1 MDTTT
6 ISVSEVVFREDLYP
20 RIEHDPRLVQKYS
33 EDLDVLP
40 PIEVNQHYELIDG
53 WHRWTAYRKIGA
65 ETIPV
70 IITQTKSDVELLS
83 LAIERNAKHGQQLTN
98 ADKRKMAIRLFNSGA
113 GVSDKAYLAK
123 ILSVSQK
130 TINRYLKET
139 EDRIKA
145 DRDAKIFSMYLSG
158 HTQQEIADAV
168 GMSIGAVN
176 QRTDVCSDLDK
187 CPKVNK
193 IAALFEDDFKA
204 PLYNVWRFSK
214 SSNNVAHFGES
225 EQTIVENLLY
235 LYTKPFDLVVD
246 PFAGGGSTID
256 VCKKRLRRYWVSDRK
271 PIPERETEIRK
282 HDIVTDGVPPLNN
295 RWSDVALTYLDPPYW
310 KQAEGQYS
318 NDATDL
324 ANLSIEDFTHN
335 LSNLVIEIG
344 KRQSKGVIAL
354 LIQPTQWKSPNRK
367 FTDHAFDVIRAVQ
380 DSGVNLE
387 LVNRVSCPYNSEQYS
402 PQMVNV
408 AKDEKLLLVL
418 TRELIIWRCGV

>member
-1 MDTTT
+1 MDATT

-20 RIEHDPRLVQKYS
+20 RIEHDPRLVQKYA

-53 WHRWTAYRKIGA
+53 WHRWTAYRKVGA

-168 GMSIGAVN
+168 GIASES
-176 QRTDVCSDLDK
+176 QRTV
-187 CPKVNK
+187 
-193 IAALFEDDFKA
+193 LF
-204 PLYNVWRFSK
+204 
-214 SSNNVAHFGES
+214 
-225 EQTIVENLLY
+225 
-235 LYTKPFDLVVD
+235 
-246 PFAGGGSTID
+246 
-256 VCKKRLRRYWVSDRK
+256 
-271 PIPERETEIRK
+271 
-282 HDIVTDGVPPLNN
+282 
-295 RWSDVALTYLDPPYW
+295 
-310 KQAEGQYS
+310 
-318 NDATDL
+318 
-324 ANLSIEDFTHN
+324 
-335 LSNLVIEIG
+335 
-344 KRQSKGVIAL
+344 
-354 LIQPTQWKSPNRK
+354 
-367 FTDHAFDVIRAVQ
+367 
-380 DSGVNLE
+380 
-387 LVNRVSCPYNSEQYS
+387 
-402 PQMVNV
+402 
-408 AKDEKLLLVL
+408 
-418 TRELIIWRCGV
+418 

>member
-1 MDTTT
+1 MDATT

-70 IITQTKSDVELLS
+70 IITQTKSDVEFLS

-98 ADKRKMAIRLFNSGA
+98 TDKRKMAIRLFNSGA

-168 GMSIGAVN
+168 GVN
-176 QRTDVCSDLDK
+176 PTDK
-187 CPKVNK
+187 CLRLSGNLDACPKNQK
-193 IAALFEDDFKA
+193 LAALFEDDFKA

-235 LYTKPFDLVVD
+235 LYTNPFDLVVD

-256 VCKKRLRRYWVSDRK
+256 VCKKRLRRFWVSDRK
-271 PIPERETEIRK
+271 PIPERETDIRK

-324 ANLSIEDFTHN
+324 ANQSIEDFTHN

-354 LIQPTQWKSPNRK
+354 IIQPTQWKSLNRK
-367 FTDHAFDVIRAVQ
+367 FTDHVFDVIRAVQ

-387 LVNRVSCPYNSEQYS
+387 LVNRVSCPYNSEQYN
-402 PQMVNV
+402 PQMVNI

-418 TRELIIWRCGV
+418 TRELIVWRCGV

>member
-33 EDLDVLP
+33 EDLEVLP

-70 IITQTKSDVELLS
+70 IITQTKSDVEFLS

-98 ADKRKMAIRLFNSGA
+98 TDKRRMAIRLFNSGA
-113 GVSDKAYLAK
+113 GVTDKTYLAK
-123 ILSVSQK
+123 ILSVSRK
-130 TINRYLKET
+130 TIDRYLKET
-139 EDRIKA
+139 EDRIKV

-168 GMSIGAVN
+168 GVTQKTVDNRLESLVN
-176 QRTDVCSDLDK
+176 LDG
-187 CPKVNK
+187 CPKLLK

-204 PLYNVWRFSK
+204 PIYNVWRFAK

-235 LYTKPFDLVVD
+235 LYTAPFDLVVD

-256 VCKKRLRRYWVSDRK
+256 ICKKRLRRVWASDRK
-271 PIPERETEIRK
+271 PIPERENEIRK
-282 HDIVTDGVPPLNN
+282 HDIVTDGIPPLNN
-295 RWSDVALTYLDPPYW
+295 RWSDVSLTYLDPPYW

-318 NDATDL
+318 NDAEDL
-324 ANLSIEDFTHN
+324 ANQSIEDFTRN
-335 LSNLVIEIG
+335 LSNLVIEVG

-354 LIQPTQWKSPNRK
+354 LIQPTQWRSPDRK
-367 FTDHAFDVIRAVQ
+367 FTDHVFDVIRAVQ

-387 LVNRVSCPYNSEQYS
+387 LVNRVSCPYNSEQYN

>member
-33 EDLDVLP
+33 EDLEVLP
-40 PIEVNQHYELIDG
+40 PIEVNQHHELIDG

-70 IITQTKSDVELLS
+70 IITQTKSDVEFLS

-98 ADKRKMAIRLFNSGA
+98 TDKRKMAIRLFNSGA
-113 GVSDKAYLAK
+113 GVTDKTYLAK

-130 TINRYLKET
+130 TLDRYLKET
-139 EDRIKA
+139 EDRIKV
-145 DRDAKIFSMYLSG
+145 DRDAKIFGMYLSG

-168 GMSIGAVN
+168 GVTQKTVDNRLESLVN
-176 QRTDVCSDLDK
+176 LDR
-187 CPKVNK
+187 CPKLLK

-204 PLYNVWRFSK
+204 PLYNVWRFTK

-235 LYTKPFDLVVD
+235 LYTAPFDLVVD

-256 VCKKRLRRYWVSDRK
+256 ICKKRLRRVWASDRK
-271 PIPERETEIRK
+271 PIPERENDIRK
-282 HDIVTDGVPPLNN
+282 HDIVTDGIPPLNN
-295 RWSDVALTYLDPPYW
+295 RWSDVSLTYLDPPYW

-318 NDATDL
+318 NDAEDL
-324 ANLSIEDFTHN
+324 ANQSIEDFTRN
-335 LSNLVIEIG
+335 LSNLVIEVG

-354 LIQPTQWKSPNRK
+354 LIQPTQWRSPDRK
-367 FTDHAFDVIRAVQ
+367 FTDHVFDVIRAVQ

-387 LVNRVSCPYNSEQYS
+387 LVNRVSCPYNSEQYN

-418 TRELIIWRCGV
+418 TRELIVWRCGV

>member
-33 EDLDVLP
+33 EDLEVLP
-40 PIEVNQHYELIDG
+40 PIEVNQHHELIDG

-70 IITQTKSDVELLS
+70 IITQTKSDVEFLS

-98 ADKRKMAIRLFNSGA
+98 TDKRKMAIRLFNSGA
-113 GVSDKAYLAK
+113 GVSDKTYLAK

-130 TINRYLKET
+130 TIDRYLKET
-139 EDRIKA
+139 EDRIKV
-145 DRDAKIFSMYLSG
+145 DRDAKIFGMYLSG

-168 GMSIGAVN
+168 GVTQKTVDNGLESLVN
-176 QRTDVCSDLDK
+176 LDR
-187 CPKVNK
+187 CPKLLK

-204 PLYNVWRFSK
+204 PLYNVWRFTK

-235 LYTKPFDLVVD
+235 LYTAPFDLVVD

-256 VCKKRLRRYWVSDRK
+256 ICKKRLRRVWASDRK
-271 PIPERETEIRK
+271 PIPERENDIRK
-282 HDIVTDGVPPLNN
+282 HDIVTDGIPPLNN
-295 RWSDVALTYLDPPYW
+295 RWSDVSLTYLDPPYW

-318 NDATDL
+318 NDAEDL
-324 ANLSIEDFTHN
+324 ANQSIEDFTRN
-335 LSNLVIEIG
+335 LSNLVIEVG

-354 LIQPTQWKSPNRK
+354 LIQPTQWRSPDRK
-367 FTDHAFDVIRAVQ
+367 FTDHVFDVIRAVQ

-387 LVNRVSCPYNSEQYS
+387 LVNRVSCPYNSEQYN

-418 TRELIIWRCGV
+418 TRELIVWRCGV

>member
-1 MDTTT
+1 VGAALMDATT

-20 RIEHDPRLVQKYS
+20 RIEHDPRLVQKYA

-168 GMSIGAVN
+168 GVPVGTLKDKMSRKEWLDLDKCPKSTKIAALFEE
-176 QRTDVCSDLDK
+176 TLSDLDK
-187 CPKVNK
+187 CPKPIK
-193 IAALFEDDFKA
+193 IAAPA
-204 PLYNVWRFSK
+204 RARRRFSK
-214 SSNNVAHFGES
+214 FRQVS
-225 EQTIVENLLY
+225 EI
-235 LYTKPFDLVVD
+235 TKD
-246 PFAGGGSTID
+246 
-256 VCKKRLRRYWVSDRK
+256 RR
-271 PIPERETEIRK
+271 
-282 HDIVTDGVPPLNN
+282 
-295 RWSDVALTYLDPPYW
+295 
-310 KQAEGQYS
+310 
-318 NDATDL
+318 
-324 ANLSIEDFTHN
+324 
-335 LSNLVIEIG
+335 
-344 KRQSKGVIAL
+344 
-354 LIQPTQWKSPNRK
+354 
-367 FTDHAFDVIRAVQ
+367 
-380 DSGVNLE
+380 
-387 LVNRVSCPYNSEQYS
+387 
-402 PQMVNV
+402 
-408 AKDEKLLLVL
+408 
-418 TRELIIWRCGV
+418 TREEAIFVQIWTSVQK